1 MATYYWIGAQNTDIN
16 NRYNW
21 TLYNPGF
28 TGATAALTRPP
39 YGSAIVFTK
48 FTGITGGGTAG
59 ATYYPLYGPSGFFY
73 GATSSGTT
81 AQYLTSCQIR
91 KNFDKDIG
99 GSNVYLSFY
108 ADEVLIEKGPTATTT
123 NNYINLYENPIGS
136 GPTYDYANVIVRA
149 EMGTVAPLT
158 RSYNTI
164 EGYANQVIIGDVG
177 YTTSASITLK
187 NLEITDYIENTAITS
202 YDQVYL
208 GDDLVVTAGS
218 THLFRGPIALTIAR
232 GLDFSDSVTLDFR
245 GGYNGLG
252 SVTFAPFGV
261 SGASGA
267 TGAKG
272 SSNIHTF
279 KCGGDRTLTNYSYYH
294 GVLFNNFYAEAGKHT
309 FYQGNDDPVI
319 IRGGFLSGNT
329 TKLISDIDSN
339 VTILDSSNYSGGFQI
354 QFSGS
359 NQQWNPLS
367 LSGNFG
373 LRLSNV
379 AQGYTYG

>member
-28 TGATAALTRPP
+28 TGATAALSRPP

-73 GATSSGTT
+73 GATLSGAT

-99 GSNVYLSFY
+99 GSSVYLSLF
-108 ADEVLIEKGPTATTT
+108 ANEIIIEKGSTGNIT
-123 NNYINLYENPIGS
+123 NNYLNIYENPLGA
-136 GPTYDYANVIVRA
+136 GPTYDYANVVIKS
-149 EMGTVAPLT
+149 EMGATGV
-158 RSYNTI
+158 RQFNTI
-164 EGYANQVIIGDVG
+164 EGYANQILIGDNG
-177 YTTSASITLK
+177 ITTMADITLK
-187 NLEITDYIENTAITS
+187 NLEIADYIENTSVNA
-202 YDQVYL
+202 YDKVYL
-208 GDDLVVTAGS
+208 GDDLVVSAGS
-218 THLFRGPIALTIAR
+218 THLLRGPIALTVAR
-232 GLDFSDSVTLDFR
+232 GLNFSDSVTLDFR
-245 GGYNGLG
+245 GGPNGLG

-272 SSNIHTF
+272 SSLIHTF
-279 KCGGDRTLTNYSYYH
+279 KAGGDRALTNYSYYH
-294 GVLFNNFYAEAGKHT
+294 GVLFSNFYAEGGKHT

-319 IRGGFLSGNT
+319 IRGGFLIGT
-329 TKLISDIDSN
+329 QVKLISEIDSN
-339 VTILDSSNYSGGFQI
+339 VTILDDATYSGGFQI
-354 QFSGS
+354 QNSGS
-359 NQQWNPLS
+359 NQSWNPLS
-367 LSGNFG
+367 LAGNYG
-373 LRLSNV
+373 LKLSNV
-379 AQGYTYG
+379 PQGYTYG